1 MGYLSSTHVDTQHHS
16 TYLTVSYRSPPDIT
30 RMIQNG
36 KLPNPLSVANP
47 DQSWSYGLWFVFFF
61 WKTME
66 HNGRYHEKT
75 LKKHI
80 IKHPRR
86 KTEGPARQSLVALAL
101 TRKSLPA
108 EWQSG
113 PLKNELCDAMW
124 CFDMLC
130 VEMRSKAFQPEFTNH
145 AQYTKKSNKIEKWH
159 GIATS
164 YSLISSYLTRSP
176 CPTTPPPKS
185 LLAMTPST
193 LGYRQTGSASLALK
207 SVRLFSDISLAI
219 SPVDMGLTWSTK
231 HHTSSPTCLCEVASL
246 PCSRFSK
253 GFGLTRSVKQD
264 LNSIQPLRAALGR

>member
-1 MGYLSSTHVDTQHHS
+1 MSRWHGLPFVDTCRHPTSLNIPYRILPFS
-16 TYLTVSYRSPPDIT
+16 TRYH
-30 RMIQNG
+30 QNDPEWEAA
-36 KLPNPLSVANP
+36 KPAVCC
-47 DQSWSYGLWFVFFF
+47 QSWSILILRSMVRVLFL
-61 WKTME
+61 E
-66 HNGRYHEKT
+66 NNG
-75 LKKHI
+75 
-80 IKHPRR
+80 KHPRR
-86 KTEGPARQSLVALAL
+86 KTEGPERQSLVALAL

-124 CFDMLC
+124 CFDTLC
-130 VEMRSKAFQPEFTNH
+130 VEMRSKAFQPEFTKH

-164 YSLISSYLTRSP
+164 YSLISPYLTRSP

-185 LLAMTPST
+185 LLGMTPST

-264 LNSIQPLRAALGR
+264 LNSIQPPRAALGR